1 MTKKEIVSATFYIHN
16 NRRQLNKQGV
26 VNSMKSRSQTF
37 DVVVIG
43 GGLAG
48 ICAAISSARVGCH
61 VALVQNRSV
70 LGGNSSSEIRVW
82 VGGASKHGINR
93 YGRENG
99 IMGELFVENQYRN
112 PDGNPY
118 LWDVLLLEK
127 VRAEPN
133 ISLYLDTE
141 VLQVEMKDE
150 QTIQSVT
157 GFVQGSETQLTFVS
171 NYFIDCTGDGVVAF
185 NAGADYHLGRESR
198 ETFGESL
205 APKVADQKLLGS
217 SLFFY
222 TKDVGHPVTFVKPF
236 FARDITQT
244 EIVKS
249 RVIKKDDNGCAY
261 WWIEW
266 GGDHDIVHDNEM
278 IRDELQAAV
287 YGIWDYIKNSGN
299 YDADNL
305 TLEWVGSVVGK
316 REYRRFLGDYV
327 LRQQDIE
334 EQTDFVDKVAFG
346 GWSIDIHPA
355 SGMYTKEAGTE
366 DSVPDGL
373 YHIPLRSLYSRNIH
387 NLFLA
392 GRDISV
398 SHVAFGSTRVMATCA
413 IGGQAAGLAAAFAWS
428 RGIMARDI
436 YQNHLAEFQ
445 RVMLREDSAI
455 LGLGLTD
462 PDDLMPQASVTASH
476 SLTTINTYR
485 EDSRIYPLTKPV
497 AFMFPVN
504 PEVRAVDLMVD
515 AQQAGNLQVSFYQT
529 GKGQNYIPDKLLK
542 TEHVTVAAQTHGWVT
557 IPFVWRPD
565 QPQNVF
571 VKVTGEDHLNLRV
584 SRQAFQGVLSFINEP
599 VGELKQP
606 KLHHFV
612 RTSPILKWTNQT
624 FNRENFVFRVDQT
637 AAFTPEKVTNG
648 YIRPFSGPNMWVAP
662 VRNQPENVTF
672 EWTKPQTIQEVRMI
686 LNDDLNEDL
695 INLHHHRTA
704 FPIMPELLKDF
715 TVDYLTDQGWQTLA
729 NIQANR
735 KRHVIIRLPEAI
747 RTQRIRIRTLAT
759 NGSEQFSIV
768 EVRAYSTIQT
778 LRKGVDTHEGD

>member
-1 MTKKEIVSATFYIHN
+1 M
-16 NRRQLNKQGV
+16 NK
-26 VNSMKSRSQTF
+26 RSQTF
-37 DVVVIG
+37 DLVIIG

-61 VALVQNRSV
+61 VALIQNRGV

-99 IMGELFVENQYRN
+99 VMGELFVENQYRN

-118 LWDVLLLEK
+118 LWDLLLLEK
-127 VRAEPN
+127 VRSEPN
-133 ISLYLDTE
+133 IDLYLNTE
-141 VLQVEMKDE
+141 ILQVAMQDNHLIK
-150 QTIQSVT
+150 SVT
-157 GFVQGSETQLTFVS
+157 GFVQGAETQLTFES

-185 NAGADYHLGRESR
+185 NSGADFHLGREAQA
-198 ETFGESL
+198 TFGESL
-205 APKVADQKLLGS
+205 APQEADQKFLGS

-222 TKDVGHPVTFVKPF
+222 TKDVGHPVKYVKPF
-236 FARDITQT
+236 FAKDITKT

-249 RVIKKDDNGCAY
+249 RVIKKNDNGCAY

-266 GGDHDIVHDNEM
+266 GGDHDIVHDNEE

-287 YGIWDYIKNSGN
+287 YGIWDYIKNSGQ

-334 EQTDFVDKVAFG
+334 EQTDFKDKVAFG
-346 GWSIDIHPA
+346 GWSIDIHPS

-413 IGGQAAGLAAAFAWS
+413 AGGQAAGLAAAFAFS
-428 RGIMARDI
+428 HQIQAGDI
-436 YQNHLAEFQ
+436 YQNYLAEFQ
-445 RVMLREDSAI
+445 RLLLKEDAAV
-455 LGLGLTD
+455 LGLGDPD
-462 PDDLMPQASVTASH
+462 PDDLVQSAEITASH
-476 SLTTINTYR
+476 TLEEVNTYSQ
-485 EDSRIYPLTKPV
+485 DSWRYPLKKPV
-497 AFMFPVN
+497 AFIFPVN
-504 PEVRAVDLMVD
+504 PRVHDVELMVD
-515 AQQAGNLQVSFYQT
+515 AENSGELQVSFYQT
-529 GKGQNYIPDKLLK
+529 GKGQNYIPKELLQK
-542 TEHVTVAAQTHGWVT
+542 FTIPIAAQTHGWVT
-557 IPFVWRPD
+557 IPFDWTP
-565 QPQNVF
+565 QTPQNVF
-571 VKVTGEDHLNLRV
+571 VKVSGNEQIGLRV
-584 SRQAFQGVLSFINEP
+584 SPQEFQGVLSFINEP

-612 RTSPILKWTNQT
+612 RISPILEWTNQT
-624 FNRENFVFRVDQT
+624 FNRQNFIFRVRQT
-637 AAFTPEKVTNG
+637 KAFDVSNLANG
-648 YIRPFSGPNMWVAP
+648 FIRPFSGPNMWVTS
-662 VRNQPENVTF
+662 VKDQPEDILLKWN
-672 EWTKPQTIQEVRMI
+672 ETKEIREIRLT

-695 INLHHHRTA
+695 INLHHHRTEFA
-704 FPIMPELLKDF
+704 VMPELIKDF
-715 TVDYLTDQGWQTLA
+715 EVDYYVHGEWRTLTSISD
-729 NIQANR
+729 NR
-735 KRHVIIRLPEAI
+735 NRHIVLRLPEAI
-747 RTQRIRIRTLAT
+747 KTKQLRVHVMAT
-759 NGSEQFSIV
+759 NGSNQFSLI
-768 EVRAYSTIQT
+768 EVRAYACAQV
-778 LRKGVDTHEGD
+778 LRKEVSDHEGK

>member
-1 MTKKEIVSATFYIHN
+1 
-16 NRRQLNKQGV
+16 
-26 VNSMKSRSQTF
+26 MKSRSQTF
-37 DVVVIG
+37 DLVIIG

-48 ICAAISSARVGCH
+48 VCAAISSARVGCH

-99 IMGELFVENQYRN
+99 VMGELFVENQYRN

-118 LWDVLLLEK
+118 LWDLLLLEK

-141 VLQVEMKDE
+141 VLQVKMKDQ
-150 QTIQSVT
+150 QTIESVT
-157 GFVQGSETQLTFVS
+157 GFVQGAETQLTFVS
-171 NYFIDCTGDGVVAF
+171 DYFIDCTGDGVVAF
-185 NAGADYHLGRESR
+185 NAGADFHLGRESQS
-198 ETFGESL
+198 TFGESL
-205 APKVADQKLLGS
+205 APKEADQKLLGS

-236 FARDITQT
+236 FAKDITKT

-266 GGDHDIVHDNEM
+266 GGDHDIVHDNEQ

-287 YGIWDYIKNSGN
+287 YGIWDYIKNSGQ

-305 TLEWVGSVVGK
+305 TLEWVGSVAGK
-316 REYRRFLGDYV
+316 REYRRFLGDYM

-334 EQTDFVDKVAFG
+334 EQTDFTDKVAFG
-346 GWSIDIHPA
+346 GWSIDIHPS
-355 SGMYTKEAGTE
+355 SGMYTKAAGTE

-413 IGGQAAGLAAAFAWS
+413 IGGQAAGLAAAFAFS
-428 RGIMARDI
+428 HKINAGDI
-436 YQNHLAEFQ
+436 YRHYLGEFQ
-445 RVMLREDSAI
+445 RLMLREDSAV
-455 LGLGLTD
+455 LGLSVSD
-462 PDDLMPQASVTASH
+462 PDDLAQQANVTASQT
-476 SLTTINTYR
+476 LTTINTYR
-485 EDSRIYPLTKPV
+485 EDSRAYPLTKPV
-497 AFMFPVN
+497 AFSFPVN
-504 PEVRAVDLMVD
+504 PAIHSLDLMVD
-515 AQQAGNLQVSFYQT
+515 TVQGGNLTVDFYQT
-529 GKGQNYIPDKLLK
+529 GKGQNYIPDQLLQ
-542 TEHVTVAAQTHGWVT
+542 EQVVAIAAQTHDWVT
-557 IPFVWRPD
+557 VPFDWQPD

-571 VKVTGEDHLNLRV
+571 VTITGDAQLSLRV
-584 SRQAFQGVLSFINEP
+584 SQQEFQGVLSYVNEP

-612 RTSPILKWTNQT
+612 RTSPILSWTNQT
-624 FNRENFVFRVDQT
+624 FNRQNFVFRVGQT
-637 AAFTPEKVTNG
+637 AAFQPSNVTNG
-648 YIRPFSGPNMWVAP
+648 YLRPFAGPNMWVAP
-662 VRNQPENVTF
+662 VQGQPEDVCLTWND
-672 EWTKPQTIQEVRMI
+672 QQSIQEIRVI

-695 INLHHHRTA
+695 INLHHHHTA
-704 FPIMPELLKDF
+704 FPVMPELLKDF
-715 TVDYLTDQGWQTLA
+715 TVDYLTDQGWKNIANVQSNRQRHLIFKLPAAIQTRQL
-729 NIQANR
+729 
-735 KRHVIIRLPEAI
+735 RLRA
-747 RTQRIRIRTLAT
+747 LAT
-759 NGSEQFSIV
+759 NGSEQFSII
-768 EVRAYSTIQT
+768 EIRAYATIQT
-778 LRKGVDTHEGD
+778 LEKGVDSHEGE

>member
-1 MTKKEIVSATFYIHN
+1 MTKKEIVSAITYLHN
-16 NRRQLNKQGV
+16 NRRLLNKQGD

-37 DVVVIG
+37 DLVVVG

-118 LWDVLLLEK
+118 LWDLLLLEK
-127 VRAEPN
+127 VKAESN
-133 ISLYLDTE
+133 IDLFLDTE
-141 VLQVEMKDE
+141 VLQVNMKNQQIIE
-150 QTIQSVT
+150 SVT
-157 GFVQGSETQLTFVS
+157 GFVQGSETQITFVS
-171 NYFIDCTGDGVVAF
+171 DYFIDCTGDGVVAF
-185 NAGADYHLGRESR
+185 NAGADFHLGRESH
-198 ETFGESL
+198 EAFDESL
-205 APKVADQKLLGS
+205 APEVADQKLLGS

-222 TKDVGHPVTFVKPF
+222 TKDVGHPVKFIKPF
-236 FARDITQT
+236 FAKNIAKT

-287 YGIWDYIKNSGN
+287 YGIWDYIKNSGQ

-305 TLEWVGSVVGK
+305 TLEWVGSVAGK
-316 REYRRFLGDYV
+316 REYRRFLGDYM

-334 EQTDFVDKVAFG
+334 EQTDFKDKVAFG
-346 GWSIDIHPA
+346 GWSIDIHPS

-413 IGGQAAGLAAAFAWS
+413 IGGQAAGLAAAFAFKHHILA
-428 RGIMARDI
+428 GDI
-436 YQNHLAEFQ
+436 YRDHLAEFQ
-445 RVMLREDSAI
+445 RLMLREDSAV
-455 LGLGLTD
+455 LGLSVPD
-462 PDDLMPQASVTASH
+462 PDDLAQQATITASH
-476 SLTTINTYR
+476 TLTEINTYR
-485 EDSRIYPLTKPV
+485 EDSRVYPLHRPI
-497 AFMFPVN
+497 AFSFPVN
-504 PEVRAVDLMVD
+504 PVIRSLDLMVD
-515 AQQAGNLQVSFYQT
+515 TELGGQLEVSFYQT
-529 GKGQNYIPDKLLK
+529 GRGQNYIPDSLLQ
-542 TEHVTVAAQTHGWVT
+542 TQTVSVAAQTHGWITV
-557 IPFVWRPD
+557 PFEWRPQ
-565 QPQNVF
+565 QPQNIF
-571 VKVTGEDHLNLRV
+571 VIVKENSRINLRV
-584 SRQAFQGVLSFINEP
+584 SRQEFQGVLSFVNEP

-612 RTSPILKWTNQT
+612 RTSPILEWTNQT
-624 FNRENFVFRVDQT
+624 FNRQNFVFRVAQT
-637 AAFTPEKVTNG
+637 AAFSVDNLTNG
-648 YIRPFSGPNMWVAP
+648 YIRPFAGPNMWVTP
-662 VRNQPENVTF
+662 VQGQPENVTLT
-672 EWTKPQTIQEVRMI
+672 WTEPQLIQEIRLI

-695 INLHHHRTA
+695 INLHHHRTD
-704 FPIMPELLKDF
+704 FPIMPELIKDF
-715 TVDYLTDQGWQTLA
+715 TVDYLTDDGWQTIA
-729 NIQANR
+729 NIQSNR
-735 KRHVIIRLPEAI
+735 QRHLRLRLPDAVRAKKLRVHAI
-747 RTQRIRIRTLAT
+747 AT
-759 NGSEQFSIV
+759 NGSEQFSLV
-768 EVRAYSTIQT
+768 EIRAYTSIQT
-778 LRKGVDTHEGD
+778 LGKGVDNHEGD